1 MTDQSRRDR
10 ITSMYTVHAHIDVLP
25 LRLDCEGGAGQ
36 RPPFDFFNTDQ
47 LGAFLLRLAMS
58 EYRTIIHCTE
68 ELESALLSDRAI
80 LLFLVGEGFIE
91 PNVYDDVTNPKSL
104 LSASEKAGLLVTGIK
119 DKVKLNPKNYH
130 QLMRYFHQNRRMYGD
145 IADILDKE
153 YLKQGGKLTHR
164 SYRLR
169 TRDRKPQ

>member
-1 MTDQSRRDR
+1 
-10 ITSMYTVHAHIDVLP
+10 
-25 LRLDCEGGAGQ
+25 
-36 RPPFDFFNTDQ
+36 
-47 LGAFLLRLAMS
+47 MS

-68 ELESALLSDRAI
+68 ELETALLSDRAI
-80 LLFLVGEGFIE
+80 LHFLEGEGFIE

-130 QLMRYFHQNRRMYGD
+130 QLMRYFYQNRRMYGD

-153 YLKQGGKLTHR
+153 YLKQGGKFTLSQ
-164 SYRLR
+164 SYFYL
-169 TRDRKPQ
+169 PN